1 MKNILF
7 LVSFIIISQ
16 QLNAQN
22 TTNYLQRLPDNFGL
36 LDVNGEEGPSA
47 EGDFDK
53 DGITDLAAIIF
64 SSEDKLPFFVI
75 F

>member
-1 MKNILF
+1 MFAFF
-7 LVSFIIISQ
+7 LISQ
-16 QLNAQN
+16 LLNAQN